1 MILMFI
7 EFLVQQLESLK
18 ELLNSISITMIT
30 EVLVAAKGS

>member
-1 MILMFI
+1 MFI

-30 EVLVAAKGS
+30 EVLVTTKGS